1 MLGILRYAIDVDAG
15 EAGEPE
21 DIVMR
26 DHVLKLIGVVWL
38 ACVAMGVFSG

>member
-1 MLGILRYAIDVDAG
+1 LRYAIDVDAG

-26 DHVLKLIGVVWL
+26 DHLLKLIGVAWL
-38 ACVAMGVFSG
+38 VCIAIGASSG